1 MRKKHKKE
9 KKGKKREKKRIRMK
23 KSCNIIGKKKKKYI
37 TGRKQQLSL
46 AETRVKFS
54 VGVRTV
60 GRGNGARHK
69 TNENHRF
76 RSLFQVVAPQ
86 RYSHPRFRILPS
98 F

>member
-23 KSCNIIGKKKKKYI
+23 KSCNIIGKKKKYI

-54 VGVRTV
+54 VGVKNRWA
-60 GRGNGARHK
+60 GEWSEAQ
-69 TNENHRF
+69 NE
-76 RSLFQVVAPQ
+76 
-86 RYSHPRFRILPS
+86 
-98 F
+98 